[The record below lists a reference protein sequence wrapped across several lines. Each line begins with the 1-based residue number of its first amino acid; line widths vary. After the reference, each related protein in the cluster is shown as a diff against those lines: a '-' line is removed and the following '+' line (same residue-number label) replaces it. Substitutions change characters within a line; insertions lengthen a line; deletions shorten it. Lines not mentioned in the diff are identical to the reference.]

1 MSYENIKTIAE
12 IDIIIND
19 LKTQYNAYDCDSLEK
34 GYEEYCVNEH
44 LKALAEELAAARMR
58 RERLLY
64 LEGNEPFSKLK
75 KDESLDLFIELDK
88 NEYIKPMSK
97 NKNKH

>member
-12 IDIIIND
+12 IDMIIND
-19 LKTQYNAYDCDSLEK
+19 LKEQYNAYDCDSLEK

-44 LKALAEELAAARMR
+44 LKSLAEELASARMR
-58 RERLLY
+58 KERLIH

-75 KDESLDLFIELDK
+75 KDELVDLFIELDK
-88 NEYIKPMSK
+88 NEYIKPIHT
-97 NKNKH
+97 NK

>member
-12 IDIIIND
+12 IDMIIDD
-19 LKTQYNAYDCDSLEK
+19 LKKQYNAYDSNSLEK

-44 LKALAEELAAARMR
+44 LKSLAEELASARMR
-58 RERLLY
+58 RERLIH

-75 KDESLDLFIELDK
+75 RDEAMDLFIELDK
-88 NEYIKPMSK
+88 NEYIKPMKK
-97 NKNKH
+97 NKL